1 MNNDRPLFILA
12 GNGPYENRGCEAI
25 VRGTVK
31 ILREYFQDPEFIC
44 LSFFQNTE
52 QYRKQSENEFD
63 SSITHIKTNRGKSFF
78 YPEWWYDKII
88 QRISPGKIKY
98 KTYSELLQHLNDS
111 HAVLSVGGDNYSL
124 DYGIPQ
130 LFTDLDDIVIERKLP
145 LVIWG
150 ASVGPFDKNPSYQ
163 KFMSYHLQKITGI
176 FARESV
182 TIDYLKRIG
191 IEKNVFA
198 VADPAFLLDPQK
210 PITSNLD
217 LGINADA
224 IGINLSPLMA
234 RYVTN
239 GDPKTWIKKS
249 AEIVSTIAKNTER
262 QICLIP
268 HVTSPHDNDFVF
280 LEKVVKN
287 FNKPIPDLVLIPPT
301 YNAAET
307 KWIIGQMRFF
317 VGARTHATIAALS
330 MEIPT
335 LSLGYS
341 IKAEG
346 INRDLFGHTNYCIR
360 SHEFN
365 PGIFA
370 KKVSEMAET
379 DNSIR
384 NEIRSRLPG
393 IRVNAMNAGKYLNEI
408 CG

>member
-1 MNNDRPLFILA
+1 MNTDRPLFILA

-31 ILREYFQDPEFIC
+31 ILRTFFQDPEFIC

-52 QYRKQSENEFD
+52 QYRKQVENEFD
-63 SSITHIKTNRGKSFF
+63 SSISHIKTNRGNGFF
-78 YPEWWYDKII
+78 HPNWWYDKIN
-88 QRISPGKIKY
+88 QMISPGKRKY
-98 KTYSELLQHLNDS
+98 KIYNELLQYLDDS
-111 HAVLSVGGDNYSL
+111 HAVLSIGGDNYSL

-130 LFTDLDDIVIERKLP
+130 LFTDLDDIVIEKKKP

-150 ASVGPFDKNPSYQ
+150 ASVGPFDKIPSYQ
-163 KFMSYHLQKITGI
+163 IFMRDHLQKITGI
-176 FARESV
+176 FARESI
-182 TIDYLKRIG
+182 TIDYLKKIG

-210 PITSNLD
+210 PATSNVA
-217 LGINADA
+217 LGFNDDA

-239 GDPKTWIKKS
+239 GDTLKWIKKS
-249 AEIVSTIAKNTER
+249 AEIVSTIAKNTDR

-268 HVTSPHDNDFVF
+268 HVTSPHDNDYVF

-287 FNKPIPDLVLIPPT
+287 LDNPIPELVLIPPT

-307 KWIIGQMRFF
+307 KWIIGQMKFF

-330 MEIPT
+330 MEVPT

-341 IKAEG
+341 VKAEG
-346 INRDLFGHTNYCIR
+346 INRDLFGHTDYCIR

-365 PGIFA
+365 PGIIA
-370 KKVSEMAET
+370 KKVSLMAET

-384 NEIRSRLPG
+384 NEIRSRLPE
-393 IRVNAMNAGKYLNEI
+393 IRINAMNAGKYLNEI